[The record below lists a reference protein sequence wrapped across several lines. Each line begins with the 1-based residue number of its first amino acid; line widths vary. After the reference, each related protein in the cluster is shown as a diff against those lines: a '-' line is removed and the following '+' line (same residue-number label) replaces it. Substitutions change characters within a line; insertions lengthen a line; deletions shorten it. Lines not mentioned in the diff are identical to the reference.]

1 MLNASNTSSQVWSSV
16 CSTAVLA
23 SPCIDRGA
31 LITDPHPSIP
41 AILYYDYI
49 LTFQEEVTYIWC
61 QRFRISTILYIMCRY
76 ALIANVVYLFAVA
89 DKLSV
94 RVFVWGMR
102 TYAVY
107 DRNPTVG
114 LVLGVMAIATLCA
127 DIVCVLKRQTRG
139 VLAIFMCIFEVTSAI
154 LTIVRILQAMKAI
167 GPWRLQKAS
176 LNYLLFEQGKE
187 MLRSS
192 VTSLSVA
199 ALTLNYKEIGFI
211 QRLLNGLKLPIS
223 GLMTARFLLH
233 LRRWDYKRSRPS
245 QVSINII
252 DIESGA
258 RMDPQSFVEEFGE
271 DPMQVVR
278 ETAGDEIGDTMTDE
292 NMESP
297 VATAFIRSPTLRI
310 RQKPQTPTSFPV
322 AGPSSRQLR

>member
-1 MLNASNTSSQVWSSV
+1 MTFVV
-16 CSTAVLA
+16 V
-23 SPCIDRGA
+23 
-31 LITDPHPSIP
+31 
-41 AILYYDYI
+41 LYYDYI

-76 ALIANVVYLFAVA
+76 ALIANIVYLFALA

-94 RVFVWGMR
+94 RVVQAATMAML
-102 TYAVY
+102 YS
-107 DRNPTVG
+107 RNQTVG

-127 DIVCVLKRQTRG
+127 DIAKLIYQPRG

-154 LTIVRILQAMKAI
+154 LTIVRIVQAMKAV

-176 LNYLLFEQGKE
+176 LNYLLFEQG
-187 MLRSS
+187 LLYIIS
-192 VTSLSVA
+192 VTTLSVA
-199 ALTLNYKEIGFI
+199 ALTLNYQREIGFI

-233 LRRWDYKRSRPS
+233 LRRWDYNRSRPS
-245 QVSINII
+245 HISIHAT

-258 RMDPQSFVEEFGE
+258 PIEPQSFAEEFGE
-271 DPMQVVR
+271 VPMQVVR
-278 ETAGDEIGDTMTDE
+278 EAARDDTTTGVD
-292 NMESP
+292 MESP
-297 VATAFIRSPTLRI
+297 VIIAFVRSPTLRV

>member
-1 MLNASNTSSQVWSSV
+1 MS
-16 CSTAVLA
+16 
-23 SPCIDRGA
+23 GA
-31 LITDPHPSIP
+31 LSVLGRIG
-41 AILYYDYI
+41 IL
-49 LTFQEEVTYIWC
+49 V
-61 QRFRISTILYIMCRY
+61 
-76 ALIANVVYLFAVA
+76 
-89 DKLSV
+89 
-94 RVFVWGMR
+94 VWGMR

-107 DRNPTVG
+107 DKNQTVG
-114 LVLGVMAIATLCA
+114 LVFGAMAIATLCA
-127 DIVCVLKRQTRG
+127 DIIHVPGLKCVGEVDIPAARG

-154 LTIVRILQAMKAI
+154 LTMVRILQAMKAV

-176 LNYLLFEQGKE
+176 LNYLLFEQG
-187 MLRSS
+187 LLYIVS

-199 ALTLNYKEIGFI
+199 SLTLNYREIGFI

-233 LRRWDYKRSRPS
+233 LRRWQYKRSRPTHI
-245 QVSINII
+245 SIHTI

-258 RMDPQSFVEEFGE
+258 RMGPHSFVEEFGE

-278 ETAGDEIGDTMTDE
+278 ETASDKIGDTTTDVD
-292 NMESP
+292 MESP
-297 VATAFIRSPTLRI
+297 VATAFVRSPALRI